1 MATTT
6 PWLDLSAY
14 GLRLHVI
21 AAPGGR
27 PVMYVTGPT
36 DAHQRALIALGFQ
49 RTPGG
54 HIVKPDG
61 KLAAAAALAQFPA
74 ARLRELPLADV
85 VRHVSWTPRPSA
97 SGAGF
102 TPSDESPPSAGGP
115 GVVRPQDLPD
125 ALSALVDLA
134 LGGRVH
140 AGAVVPR
147 RRSPPD

>member
-27 PVMYVTGPT
+27 AVMYMTGPT
-36 DAHQRALIALGFQ
+36 EAHRRALIALGFQ

-61 KLAAAAALAQFPA
+61 KLATAAVLAQFPA

-85 VRHVSWTPRPSA
+85 VRQVNWSSRSSA
-97 SGAGF
+97 SGA
-102 TPSDESPPSAGGP
+102 ESAP
-115 GVVRPQDLPD
+115 
-125 ALSALVDLA
+125 
-134 LGGRVH
+134 
-140 AGAVVPR
+140 
-147 RRSPPD
+147 